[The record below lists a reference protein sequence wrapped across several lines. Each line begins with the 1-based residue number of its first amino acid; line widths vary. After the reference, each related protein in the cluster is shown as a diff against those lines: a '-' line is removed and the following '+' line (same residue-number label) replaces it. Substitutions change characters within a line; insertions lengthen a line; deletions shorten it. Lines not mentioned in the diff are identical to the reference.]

1 MNNVCVKQYVVR
13 SEKEN
18 DIKSLW
24 VSLLIYK
31 PN

>member
-1 MNNVCVKQYVVR
+1 MNSIYVKQYVVG
-13 SEKEN
+13 SETEN

>member
-1 MNNVCVKQYVVR
+1 MNNVYVKQHVVR